1 MLIDTHAH
9 YDFDEYTDLDE
20 VLAKCKSAGVGIIIS
35 NGTNQKSNE
44 KTLSL
49 AKKYSIIKP
58 ALGLYPSDALQ
69 ITDKEIEK
77 SLEFIR
83 KNKDKIIAIGE
94 VGIDFFHI
102 KDAKERARECEIFT
116 RVIKLAN
123 SINKPLIVHSRK
135 AEGEVLELLQ
145 DAKVPVVLHFY
156 CGNATQ
162 IEEAVKRGYY
172 FSIPTAVVVSK
183 TLKKLVKRVPLDK
196 LFTET
201 DAPYL
206 CPVEGKNDSSYIKL
220 SLNKIAEVKGI
231 SAKELEKQIEAN
243 FKHVFGLYKGF

>member
-9 YDFDEYTDLDE
+9 MDFEDYDHDRKE
-20 VLAKCKSAGVGIIIS
+20 VLLKCKKAEVGIIIS

-44 KTLSL
+44 KTLRL
-49 AKKYSIIKP
+49 AEEYFLIKP
-58 ALGLYPSDALQ
+58 ALGLYPSEALEL
-69 ITDKEIEK
+69 TDKEIDHH
-77 SLEFIR
+77 LDFIR

-102 KDAKERARECEIFT
+102 KEAKEQARECKIFSK
-116 RVIKLAN
+116 VISLAN

-135 AEGEVLELLQ
+135 AEGKVLDLLQ
-145 DAKVPVVLHFY
+145 EAKIPVILHFY

-183 TLKKLVKRVPLDK
+183 TLKKLAKRVPLDK

-206 CPVEGKNDSSYIKL
+206 CPEEGRNDSSYIKL
-220 SLNKIAEVKGI
+220 SLAKIAEVKGV
-231 SAKELEKQIEAN
+231 SAKELEKQIESN
-243 FKHVFGLYKGF
+243 FKKVFI